1 MKIIL
6 FVLFIFTVAFSS
18 SAQQYKIAEGFK
30 VAFTNPDVSG
40 NFDELTSTALIFNEA
55 DLSKSKLNFKIKV
68 ASINTGNG
76 LQNKHARAEE
86 WFDADKYPY
95 IEFTSSRIEKTQDGY
110 KAIGKLQIKGE
121 TKEVTIPFTFT
132 KKGSKGTFIAK
143 FSVNRNDYG
152 VGKKNA
158 GVADNIKI
166 TATIPVIKK

>member
-1 MKIIL
+1 MKNIL

-30 VAFTNPDVSG
+30 VVFTNPDVSG

-143 FSVNRNDYG
+143 FSVNRNDFG

-158 GVADNIKI
+158 GVADSIKI

>member
-1 MKIIL
+1 MKNL
-6 FVLFIFTVAFSS
+6 FFFLFIVIASFSLT
-18 SAQQYKIAEGFK
+18 AQQYKLAEGFK

-40 NFDELTSTALIFNEA
+40 NFDELSSTSLIFNEA
-55 DLSKSKLNFKIKV
+55 DLTKSKLSFKIKV

-76 LQNKHARAEE
+76 LQNKHARGEE
-86 WFDADKYPY
+86 WFDAEKYPY
-95 IEFTSSRIEKTQDGY
+95 IEFNSSRIEKTQDGF
-110 KAIGKLQIKGE
+110 KAVGKLQIKGE

-143 FSVNRNDYG
+143 FSVNRNDFG

>member
-1 MKIIL
+1 MKNIL

-18 SAQQYKIAEGFK
+18 SAQQYKIAEAFK
-30 VAFTNPDVSG
+30 VAFTNPDVIG

-132 KKGSKGTFIAK
+132 KKGSKGSFIAK

>member
-1 MKIIL
+1 MKKLL
-6 FVLFIFTVAFSS
+6 FFFFVSLALTAT
-18 SAQQYKIAEGFK
+18 AQQYKIAEGYK
-30 VAFTNPDVSG
+30 VVFSNPDVSG
-40 NFDELTSTALIFNEA
+40 NFDELTATSLVFNEA
-55 DLSKSKLNFKIKV
+55 NLAQSKLSFKIKV

-86 WFDADKYPY
+86 WFDAEKYPY
-95 IEFTSSRIEKTQDGY
+95 IEFNSSRIEKTPEGF

-121 TKEVTIPFTFT
+121 SKEVTIPFTFT
-132 KKGSKGTFIAK
+132 KKGTKGTFIAK
-143 FSVNRNDYG
+143 FSVNRNDFG